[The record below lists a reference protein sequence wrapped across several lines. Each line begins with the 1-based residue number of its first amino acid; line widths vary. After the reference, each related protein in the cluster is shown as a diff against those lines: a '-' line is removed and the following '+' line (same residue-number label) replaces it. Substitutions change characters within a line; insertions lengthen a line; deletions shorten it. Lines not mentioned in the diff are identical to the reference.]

1 MRKGLVLI
9 VTISVLFAT
18 LVAQTTPQS
27 QRPRETPPDDVIRIT
42 TDLVQTDV
50 VVVDKND
57 EIISDLKLSDFEVY
71 DSGKKQDLQFM
82 EFISVNE
89 PSRTEGAG
97 NVARIAP
104 GIEANVATDTT
115 AADLRRVIGF
125 VVDDVTIPSEDM
137 SRVRQLLLNFI
148 DNQMRN
154 GDLVAIVRT
163 VGGRGLLEQ
172 FTADRQ
178 ILKRAVTQLGVRS
191 VPPHLAFGGENPGRI
206 ISTPA
211 PFGDA
216 TATDTVTVS
225 TGESEGPSEGTNQ
238 IPRAVLGLSVSNQ
251 VVDSLRQ
258 IPGRKNLILLSGGL
272 PMFEMSR
279 NGSIVGDVTQMFRLL
294 TDNAW
299 RSGVVINTM
308 DVRGLKTSG
317 AVAKFDDT
325 PAKSALGGGT
335 FAGQDE
341 SRGFG
346 RTMDTA
352 RLGDREFSDQ
362 LTLRVLAS
370 MTGGIS
376 VVNTSNFDEGLTRV
390 LKRSRGYYRLAYR
403 PSERFDNKFH
413 KLDVKVKRSGIQIY
427 MSEGY
432 VAREQRAAANA
443 TKEEQIIKAAISPLA
458 KRDLD
463 VAAELQYMFPE
474 NAQAD
479 LTVNAFINARKLD
492 FKKVDDKYQASFDVV
507 GFVFDQVG
515 RSKGGISQTV
525 NADLSEEDYKRAL
538 ATGLSYTASTQ
549 LPPGYYQVRLV
560 VREAETGKMGTVS
573 RYFEVPDLSQKHLTM
588 SSIMLYQVDLAAA
601 KKTPDQLPATRV
613 ISRKHDLRYA
623 TVVYNAKSE
632 GNKSDVRSRLVISVG
647 DKILFQ
653 EPEQRVE
660 ASSGKPGQL
669 IRVGQLAL
677 AKVPLGRYVL
687 TLIITDPLADKKK
700 QTVSRSIDFT
710 VIE

>member
-1 MRKGLVLI
+1 MRKGLVLT
-9 VTISVLFAT
+9 VTLCALFT
-18 LVAQTTPQS
+18 NLIAQTTPQG
-27 QRPRETPPDDVIRIT
+27 QRPREMPADDVIRIT

-50 VVVDKND
+50 VVADKND
-57 EIISDLKLSDFEVY
+57 EIISDLKLNDFEVY
-71 DSGKKQDLQFM
+71 DNGKKQDLQFM
-82 EFISVNE
+82 EFISVSDD
-89 PSRTEGAG
+89 SRSEGTG
-97 NVARIAP
+97 VARIAP
-104 GIEANVATDTT
+104 GIEAHVATDTT

-137 SRVRQLLLNFI
+137 SRVRELLLNFI

-178 ILKRAVTQLGVRS
+178 ILKRSVNQLGVRS
-191 VPPHLAFGGENPGRI
+191 IPPHLAFGGEDPGRI

-225 TGESEGPSEGTNQ
+225 SEGPTEGTNQ

-272 PMFEMSR
+272 PLFEMSR
-279 NGSIVGDVTQMFRLL
+279 SGSIVGDVTQMFRLL
-294 TDNAW
+294 TDNAL

-317 AVAKFDDT
+317 AVAKFDET

-335 FAGQDE
+335 FAGADE
-341 SRGFG
+341 TPGFG
-346 RTMDTA
+346 RGIDSA
-352 RLGDREFSDQ
+352 RLGDRPFSDQ
-362 LTLRVLAS
+362 LTLRMLAS
-370 MTGGIS
+370 MTGGVS
-376 VVNTSNFDEGLTRV
+376 VVNTSNFPEGLTRV
-390 LKRSRGYYRLAYR
+390 LKRSRGYYRLAYH

-413 KLDVKVKRSGIQIY
+413 KLDIKVKRSGVQIY
-427 MSEGY
+427 TSEGY
-432 VAREQRAAANA
+432 VAREQRSGANA
-443 TKEEQIIKAAISPLA
+443 TKEEQIVKAAISPLA

-463 VAAELQYMFPE
+463 VAAELQYMFPD

-479 LTVNAFINARKLD
+479 LTINAFINARTLD
-492 FKKVDDKYQASFDVV
+492 FKKVGDKYRASFDVV

-525 NADLSEEDYKRAL
+525 NTDLSDEEYKRAL
-538 ATGLSYTASTQ
+538 ATGLTYTANTQ
-549 LPPGYYQVRLV
+549 AAPGYYQVRLV
-560 VREAETGKMGTVS
+560 VRESETGKIGTVS

-588 SSIMLYQVDLAAA
+588 SSVMLYQVDPAAA
-601 KKTPDQLPATRV
+601 KKSPDQLAATRV

-632 GNKSDVRSRLVISVG
+632 GNKSDVRSRLVISAG

-660 ASSGKPGQL
+660 TSAGKPGQL

-677 AKVPLGRYVL
+677 AKVPPGKYVL
-687 TLIITDPLADKKK
+687 TLIITDSLADKKR

-710 VIE
+710 VVD